1 MFKGIYRHRID
12 PKGRLSVPAPFRRTL
27 VESGVGQVIV
37 TVLDQCLAAYP
48 PADWSRLEGQLNRLP
63 PFNRQ
68 AKAMTRLLASR
79 AVDCGLDVQGRI
91 LLPPLLRQSA
101 SLGREAV
108 IIGVLNRFE
117 VWNPEAWQ
125 RFLRESDRL
134 LDDVT
139 LDVHWPPPSDPPPST
154 GKP

>member
-1 MFKGIYRHRID
+1 VFKGIYRYRID
-12 PKGRLSVPAPFRRTL
+12 PKGRLSVPAPYRRAL
-27 VESGVGQVIV
+27 VDGSVEKVIL

-48 PADWSRLEGQLNRLP
+48 PADWSRLEGQLSQLP
-63 PFNRQ
+63 AFNRQ
-68 AKAMTRLLASR
+68 VKAMTRLLASR
-79 AVDCGLDVQGRI
+79 AVDCHLDVQGRI
-91 LLPPLLRQSA
+91 LIPRLLRQSA
-101 SLGREAV
+101 GLGREAV
-108 IIGVLNRFE
+108 VIGVLNRFE

-139 LDVHWPPPSDPPPST
+139 LDVHWPPPAGPPPST